1 MTHSDSFRS
10 TEANAKN
17 TMALLKDQNI
27 RQLPKNYTI
36 WYEYL
41 TGSNPDLVRRVN
53 ELMATD
59 GKFTD
64 IIANEIYRDF
74 FTFEKESKAIQETNR
89 IVQKSMDTV
98 MVNLNATTG
107 DFANY
112 GEQLSNFAT
121 KADGLSVN
129 ELQDVIGEIVSQT
142 TTMSDNT
149 KNLNNSLS
157 SASEEISDLRRLLAE
172 VQKEALTDGLTGI
185 ANRRSFDT
193 ALVKATTMSLKTDT
207 PTCLVLSDIDH
218 FKKFNDTHGHPCGD
232 LVLKLVAKTLTGG
245 VGMTATTARYGGEEF
260 GIILPNTGLD
270 EAVDLANDLRTAVS
284 SKNLI
289 KRSTGEDVG
298 KITMSFGVAL
308 YTPREDAMAYIN
320 RADEAL
326 YAAKNAGRNQ
336 VKYLQGNVARAS

>member
-1 MTHSDSFRS
+1 VAQCDSFKS
-10 TEANAKN
+10 TEVNAKN

-41 TGSNPDLVRRVN
+41 TESNPDLVRRVN

-64 IIANEIYRDF
+64 KIASEIYRDF
-74 FTFEKESKAIQETNR
+74 FTFEKESKAIQESNR
-89 IVQKSMDTV
+89 IVQESMDTV

-107 DFANY
+107 EFADY
-112 GEQLSNFAT
+112 GEQLSDFAT

-142 TTMSDNT
+142 TAMSDNA

-157 SASEEISDLRRLLAE
+157 SASKEISDLRKLLAE

-185 ANRRSFDT
+185 ANRRSFDS
-193 ALVKATTMSLKTDT
+193 ALVKATTMSLETDT

-218 FKKFNDTHGHPCGD
+218 FKKFNDTHGHSCGD

-245 VGMTATTARYGGEEF
+245 VGRTATTARYGGEEF
-260 GIILPNTGLD
+260 GIILPNTKLD

-284 SKNLI
+284 SKKLI

-308 YTPREDAMAYIN
+308 YTPREDALTYIN

-326 YAAKNAGRNQ
+326 YAAKNSGRNQ
-336 VKYLQGNVARAS
+336 VKHLQGTIARAS

>member
-1 MTHSDSFRS
+1 MTQSDSFKE
-10 TEANAKN
+10 TEVNATK

-27 RQLPKNYTI
+27 RQMPKNYTI

-41 TGSNPDLVRRVN
+41 TESNPDLVRRVN
-53 ELMATD
+53 ELMEAD

-64 IIANEIYRDF
+64 KIASEIYSDF
-74 FTFEKESKAIQETNR
+74 FTYEKESKAIQETNR

-98 MVNLNATTG
+98 MVNLNSTTG
-107 DFANY
+107 DFATY
-112 GEQLSNFAT
+112 GEQLSDFAT
-121 KADGLSVN
+121 KADGLSVT

-142 TTMSDNT
+142 TTMSENA
-149 KNLNNSLS
+149 KNLNSSLD
-157 SASEEISDLRRLLAE
+157 SASKEISDLRKLLGE

-185 ANRRSFDT
+185 ANRKSFDA
-193 ALVKATTMSLKTDT
+193 ALAKATAMSMETNT

-218 FKKFNDTHGHPCGD
+218 FKKFNDTHGHPFGD
-232 LVLKLVAKTLTGG
+232 QVLKLVARTLTGG
-245 VGMTATTARYGGEEF
+245 VGRTATAARYGGEEF
-260 GIILPNTGLD
+260 GIILPNTELD

-284 SKNLI
+284 SKKLV
-289 KRSTGEDVG
+289 KRSTGENVG

-308 YTPREDAMAYIN
+308 YTPREDAMTYIN

-336 VKYLQGNVARAS
+336 VKHLQGNLANAS